1 MVKLY
6 DIRNYEYMFIMK
18 YVIFFYSHTL
28 KTQNVRYIHGIHTV
42 IYFLDGWLFSSTP
55 KQANNED
62 KKNTHCGEKYNEDG
76 DKCAV
81 DRGRVAF
88 IG

>member
-1 MVKLY
+1 MKY
-6 DIRNYEYMFIMK
+6 DIFH
-18 YVIFFYSHTL
+18 SHTL
-28 KTQNVRYIHGIHTV
+28 KNLIVRYIHGIRTA
-42 IYFLDGWLFSSTP
+42 IRFSSTP

-62 KKNTHCGEKYNEDG
+62 KKNTHCGEKYNEYG

-81 DRGRVAF
+81 DRGRGRVAV

>member
-1 MVKLY
+1 MKY
-6 DIRNYEYMFIMK
+6 DIFH
-18 YVIFFYSHTL
+18 SHTL
-28 KTQNVRYIHGIHTV
+28 KNLIVRYIHGIRTA
-42 IYFLDGWLFSSTP
+42 IRFSSTP

-62 KKNTHCGEKYNEDG
+62 KKNTHCGEKYNEYD

-81 DRGRVAF
+81 DRGRGGVAF

>member
-1 MVKLY
+1 MKY
-6 DIRNYEYMFIMK
+6 DIFH
-18 YVIFFYSHTL
+18 SHTL
-28 KTQNVRYIHGIHTV
+28 NNLIVRYIHGIRTV
-42 IYFLDGWLFSSTP
+42 IIRFSSTP

-62 KKNTHCGEKYNEDG
+62 KKNTHCGEKYNEYG

-81 DRGRVAF
+81 DRGRGGVAF

>member
-1 MVKLY
+1 MSTYTVMNY
-6 DIRNYEYMFIMK
+6 DIFH
-18 YVIFFYSHTL
+18 SHTL
-28 KTQNVRYIHGIHTV
+28 KTQNVRYIHGIRTV
-42 IYFLDGWLFSSTP
+42 IWLWISSTA

-62 KKNTHCGEKYNEDG
+62 KKNTHCGEKYNEYG